1 MCQKNSSPGALQSPA
16 RAGPGKS
23 RRAQENSGA
32 RAAAAGGRRQVPA
45 RFPCACAG
53 GNPGPSPGPCGFP
66 PGFRQVPARSPPG
79 PRQVPARFLPGFR
92 QVPRQVS
99 HLAACQVAC
108 QVPCQAPQEPPAR
121 CPARFPSDSDHAQL
135 PPSGIGISIW
145 LSINMSI
152 KTITSGP
159 SMWITGMAL
168 TTPTFGSY
176 HGSYTFP

>member
-1 MCQKNSSPGALQSPA
+1 MECVKKIRAPA
-16 RAGPGKS
+16 RCKVQRAPAPENHAVPRKIRVRA
-23 RRAQENSGA
+23 RRQREGGA
-32 RAAAAGGRRQVPA
+32 RFPPGFPVHARAETQAPRQVPA
-45 RFPCACAG
+45 
-53 GNPGPSPGPCGFP
+53 
-66 PGFRQVPARSPPG
+66 GFRQVSARSPPG